1 MYMRW
6 SLSRRVRQ
14 STCGKLDAPGAF
26 PGFPDARER
35 SLTVAAR
42 NRAAR
47 VSERF
52 FGSKDLFLG
61 RKEIAAD
68 GKAKNKTGK
77 VRIRLGAALGE
88 YVVQAQ
94 RKFVAG
100 GVTDRPYA
108 RNWGLATEYQV
119 IGVAQDLRGVSAPTA
134 YTDGD
139 QDRTPTPF
147 NYRTYYLRTASD
159 PAPYVAILRQI
170 LRGLDRNMPVSGL
183 KTLAQEKADSL
194 AQERLLATVSGFF
207 GVLARLLQE
216 RPRPP
221 ARRSP
226 RRSAC

>member
-14 STCGKLDAPGAF
+14 STWGKLDAPGAF
-26 PGFPDARER
+26 PGSPDARER

-42 NRAAR
+42 NRAAS

-68 GKAKNKTGK
+68 GKAKNKTGN

-108 RNWGLATEYQV
+108 RNCLQPRFQLPAEDGGLGRGIPDAADAARDVGRHER
-119 IGVAQDLRGVSAPTA
+119 GLRNRPRSHGRRVAQALH
-134 YTDGD
+134 
-139 QDRTPTPF
+139 
-147 NYRTYYLRTASD
+147 
-159 PAPYVAILRQI
+159 
-170 LRGLDRNMPVSGL
+170 
-183 KTLAQEKADSL
+183 EKAG
-194 AQERLLATVSGFF
+194 AGYQ
-207 GVLARLLQE
+207 
-216 RPRPP
+216 
-221 ARRSP
+221 
-226 RRSAC
+226 